1 MQSNNPF
8 FLPIIVYTISMWTIH
23 GFVMIWN
30 KKKLKE
36 KNTLEKKIELKINEW
51 KWVGKINK
59 IERSKNLPWQIYL
72 CLKEDEMKIP
82 KPF

>member
-1 MQSNNPF
+1 M
-8 FLPIIVYTISMWTIH
+8 
-23 GFVMIWN
+23 
-30 KKKLKE
+30 
-36 KNTLEKKIELKINEW
+36 KIELKINEW